1 MNQNKFIFDIDNL
14 KIFNNEQN
22 GSGYICRND
31 DNTFIN
37 YMYNTFNN
45 NLLNRA
51 DKFRFIYT
59 NLVMNYESYINEVDV
74 PKKYATLMLLLFL
87 MEYEFYLLV
96 YGINNDSHG
105 YGLLP
110 NENKNIIEPNL
121 VLYEENI
128 RNGALVASV
137 SYRNNSLILPIYNTR
152 SNGAVI
158 NDDRIYYRSIV
169 KYVTSDFNILFDLF
183 CDEMDKYLQIFTESF
198 VRELVIQMDLIQGI
212 VNSNDIIRLHIFD
225 NKNMHID
232 NIKNDWIRN
241 ITGINRG
248 VNAVQINNAI
258 SIALN
263 TSINN
268 HNTFNSPYI
277 ADAYG
282 FFSRLFLFL
291 RGNAAP
297 GINNNYYGCCITSTL
312 MEHYFMSRLYIPSR
326 NYNLVLQSEISNQN
340 NNINTYTDI
349 DAINSIPHRFHILMQ
364 NRLNLFTNN
373 RGTTDIV
380 LINGPTARPS
390 IVPGSIRGATISH
403 WASNMDNLN
412 RNLRYSYRKARS
424 TRRDIFITY
433 PVINILLNRR
443 EYLISFIYSLIDY
456 YWAFMD
462 KQENR
467 TLLNNNFNSP
477 GNRSYPKVIM
487 HYYLNRILPILDN
500 GINLRNQVIPPQYT
514 AYISNFNR

>member
-1 MNQNKFIFDIDNL
+1 
-14 KIFNNEQN
+14 
-22 GSGYICRND
+22 
-31 DNTFIN
+31 
-37 YMYNTFNN
+37 
-45 NLLNRA
+45 
-51 DKFRFIYT
+51 
-59 NLVMNYESYINEVDV
+59 
-74 PKKYATLMLLLFL
+74 
-87 MEYEFYLLV
+87 
-96 YGINNDSHG
+96 
-105 YGLLP
+105 
-110 NENKNIIEPNL
+110 
-121 VLYEENI
+121 
-128 RNGALVASV
+128 
-137 SYRNNSLILPIYNTR
+137 
-152 SNGAVI
+152 
-158 NDDRIYYRSIV
+158 
-169 KYVTSDFNILFDLF
+169 
-183 CDEMDKYLQIFTESF
+183 
-198 VRELVIQMDLIQGI
+198 
-212 VNSNDIIRLHIFD
+212 
-225 NKNMHID
+225 
-232 NIKNDWIRN
+232 
-241 ITGINRG
+241 
-248 VNAVQINNAI
+248 
-258 SIALN
+258 
-263 TSINN
+263 
-268 HNTFNSPYI
+268 
-277 ADAYG
+277 
-282 FFSRLFLFL
+282 
-291 RGNAAP
+291 
-297 GINNNYYGCCITSTL
+297 

-477 GNRSYPKVIM
+477 GNRSYPKILM
-487 HYYLNRILPILDN
+487 HYYLNTILPILDN